1 MSHKAV
7 EDIISRA
14 VVDSAFREQL
24 FSAPDDALAGQELTA
39 DERKALA
46 EMSREKFDAS
56 LGQLEELAVSG
67 GIIAVN
73 EGVSNPIAAPT
84 PRFDWTKIGYAPSN
98 TN

>member
-1 MSHKAV
+1 MSHKVV
-7 EDIISRA
+7 EDLISRA

-24 FSAPDDALAGQELTA
+24 FSAPDQALAGQDLTA

-67 GIIAVN
+67 GIIVQHQ
-73 EGVSNPIAAPT
+73 EISQPVSAQT

>member
-14 VVDSAFREQL
+14 VVESEFRELL
-24 FSAPDDALAGQELTA
+24 FSAPDKALAGHDLTA
-39 DERKALA
+39 DERKALT
-46 EMSREKFDAS
+46 EMSREKFDSS

>member
-14 VVDSAFREQL
+14 VVDTEFREQL
-24 FSAPDDALAGQELTA
+24 FSAPDKALAGNDLTPE
-39 DERKALA
+39 ERKALA
-46 EMSREKFDAS
+46 EMSREKFDSS

-67 GIIAVN
+67 GIIAVH
-73 EGVSNPIAAPT
+73 EGVSSPIPAPV

>member
-14 VVDSAFREQL
+14 VVDTQFREQL
-24 FSAPDDALAGQELTA
+24 FSAPDQALAGHDLTA
-39 DERKALA
+39 DEKKALT
-46 EMSREKFDAS
+46 EMSREKFDSS

-67 GIIAVN
+67 GIIAVSQGS
-73 EGVSNPIAAPT
+73 EQIANPT

>member
-14 VVDSAFREQL
+14 VVDIEFRELL
-24 FSAPDDALAGQELTA
+24 FSKPDEAIAGHSLTDEEKTALKNMPR
-39 DERKALA
+39 D
-46 EMSREKFDAS
+46 KFDSS

-67 GIIAVN
+67 GSLAQPST
-73 EGVSNPIAAPT
+73 GTPQTNPA

>member
-7 EDIISRA
+7 EAIISRA
-14 VVDSAFREQL
+14 VVDTQFREQL
-24 FSAPDDALAGQELTA
+24 FSAPDKALAGHELT
-39 DERKALA
+39 EEEKKALR
-46 EMSREKFDAS
+46 EMSREKFDSS
-56 LGQLEELAVSG
+56 LGQLEELAVG

-73 EGVSNPIAAPT
+73 QASEPVANAT

>member
-14 VVDSAFREQL
+14 VVETEFREQL
-24 FSAPDDALAGQELTA
+24 FSAPDKALAGHDLTA

-46 EMSREKFDAS
+46 EMSREKFDSS

-67 GIIAVN
+67 GIIAVH
-73 EGVSNPIAAPT
+73 EGVTPIPT
-84 PRFDWTKIGYAPSN
+84 RPPVFDWTKIGYAPSN

>member
-14 VVDSAFREQL
+14 VTDVEYRELL
-24 FSAPDDALAGQELTA
+24 FSNADKAIAGHDLT
-39 DERKALA
+39 DEEKKALSN
-46 EMSREKFDAS
+46 MPRDKFDSS
-56 LGQLEELAVSG
+56 LGQLEDLAVSG
-67 GIIAVN
+67 GAL
-73 EGVSNPIAAPT
+73 GQPTAGTPQTNPA